1 MGQQLDLEGPIGG
14 PAGSLIGDN
23 HSSDSNEEEAHSRPP
38 LSIRSGRMDE
48 FASVTVA
55 VMTPAGLAVGV
66 VSYGV
71 VSFGV
76 SFRRSVRP
84 AACRHHPPS
93 CSGEMT

>member
-1 MGQQLDLEGPIGG
+1 MGRLDREGPIAG

-71 VSFGV
+71 VS
-76 SFRRSVRP
+76 SAFRFVEVFARQHVDTIRRP
-84 AACRHHPPS
+84 AVER
-93 CSGEMT
+93 